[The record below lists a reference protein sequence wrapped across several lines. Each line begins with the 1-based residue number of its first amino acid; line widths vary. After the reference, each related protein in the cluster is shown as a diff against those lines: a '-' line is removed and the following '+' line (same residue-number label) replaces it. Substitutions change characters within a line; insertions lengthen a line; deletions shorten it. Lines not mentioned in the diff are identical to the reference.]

1 MPELKNE
8 TPTDSELREY
18 FLEHFSSTVEGEMY
32 APPNRGVPEL
42 TAGCNRL
49 IKKAGESIFAS
60 LQRLNQ
66 LERTDPFWRGTNR
79 RPTVYKLIEF
89 CDVVLKE
96 NAGDVLALWTQLAL
110 EVVWGGNNGLFD
122 LEQLRQLR
130 AAGKLE
136 AEELIC
142 AELYIEFNCD
152 CSTASTTARLLREL
166 GMSDEAKPVLATG
179 RRSADGDIVNWCESV
194 LANLSKV

>member
-8 TPTDSELREY
+8 IPTDSELREY
-18 FLEHFSSTVEGEMY
+18 FLEDFAFTVEGEMY

-42 TAGCNRL
+42 TGGCNRL
-49 IKKAGESIFAS
+49 IKKAGEAIFAS
-60 LQRLNQ
+60 LQRLNR

-79 RPTVYKLIEF
+79 RPTVYKLREF

-110 EVVWGGNNGLFD
+110 DVLWGTSNGRFD

-142 AELYIEFNCD
+142 AELHIEFNWGR
-152 CSTASTTARLLREL
+152 STASTTARLLREL
-166 GMSDEAKPVLATG
+166 GLSDEARPVLETG
-179 RRSADGDIVNWCESV
+179 RRSADGGIVNWCESV
-194 LANLSKV
+194 LANLSKA

>member
-1 MPELKNE
+1 MGFSVGTAGEKTICAITHCRKDTLYHHLARLYQLQLEWIGGKRMPELKNE
-8 TPTDSELREY
+8 IPTDSELREY

-79 RPTVYKLIEF
+79 RTTVYKLIEF
-89 CDVVLKE
+89 CDVVLK
-96 NAGDVLALWTQLAL
+96 
-110 EVVWGGNNGLFD
+110 
-122 LEQLRQLR
+122 
-130 AAGKLE
+130 
-136 AEELIC
+136 
-142 AELYIEFNCD
+142 
-152 CSTASTTARLLREL
+152 
-166 GMSDEAKPVLATG
+166 
-179 RRSADGDIVNWCESV
+179 
-194 LANLSKV
+194 

>member
-8 TPTDSELREY
+8 IPTDSELREY
-18 FLEHFSSTVEGEMY
+18 FLEDFDYIVEGEMY
-32 APPNRGVPEL
+32 TPAKLGVPEL
-42 TAGCNRL
+42 AAGCNRL

-60 LQRLNQ
+60 LQRLNR

-79 RPTVYKLIEF
+79 RPTVYKLREF

-96 NAGDVLALWTQLAL
+96 NPGDVLALWTQLAL
-110 EVVWGGNNGLFD
+110 DVVWGTTNGRFD
-122 LEQLRQLR
+122 LERLRRLR

-142 AELYIEFNCD
+142 AELHIDFN
-152 CSTASTTARLLREL
+152 SRGTASTTARLLREL
-166 GMSDEAKPVLATG
+166 GMSDEARPVLETG
-179 RRSADGDIVNWCESV
+179 RRSADEAIVCWCKSV
-194 LANLSKV
+194 LAKL

>member
-8 TPTDSELREY
+8 IPTDRELRKY
-18 FLEHFSSTVEGEMY
+18 FMEDFAFTVEGEMY
-32 APPNRGVPEL
+32 APPNRGGPEL
-42 TAGCNRL
+42 TAGYNRL
-49 IKKAGESIFAS
+49 IKKAGEAIFAS
-60 LQRLNQ
+60 LHRLNR
-66 LERTDPFWRGTNR
+66 LGRTDPFWRGTNR
-79 RPTVYKLIEF
+79 RPTVYKLRGF

-110 EVVWGGNNGLFD
+110 DVVWGTSNGRFE

-142 AELYIEFNCD
+142 AELHIEFNSGR
-152 CSTASTTARLLREL
+152 STASTTARLLREL

-179 RRSADGDIVNWCESV
+179 RRSADRAIVKWSQSV
-194 LANLSKV
+194 LANL

>member
-8 TPTDSELREY
+8 IPSDRELREY
-18 FLEHFSSTVEGEMY
+18 FLEHFAYTVEGEMY

-49 IKKAGESIFAS
+49 IKKAGEAIFAS
-60 LQRLNQ
+60 LQRLNR

-79 RPTVYKLIEF
+79 RPTVYKLSDY

-110 EVVWGGNNGLFD
+110 DVVWGRRNGWFD

-130 AAGKLE
+130 AAGELE

-142 AELYIEFNCD
+142 AELQIEFD
-152 CSTASTTARLLREL
+152 SGRRTASTTAMLLREL
-166 GMSDEAKPVLATG
+166 GMSDEAKAVLATG
-179 RRSADGDIVNWCESV
+179 RRSADRAIVKWCKSV
-194 LANLSKV
+194 LANL

>member
-8 TPTDSELREY
+8 IPTDSELREY
-18 FLEHFSSTVEGEMY
+18 FLEDYAFTVEGEMY

-49 IKKAGESIFAS
+49 IKKAGEAIFAS
-60 LQRLNQ
+60 LQRLNR
-66 LERTDPFWRGTNR
+66 LERTDQFWRDTNR
-79 RPTVYKLIEF
+79 RPTVYKLRGF
-89 CDVVLKE
+89 CDVLLKE
-96 NAGDVLALWTQLAL
+96 NAEDVLALWTQLAL
-110 EVVWGGNNGLFD
+110 DVVWGSRNGRFD

-142 AELYIEFNCD
+142 AELHIQLGCG

-179 RRSADGDIVNWCESV
+179 RRSADGRIVSWCESV
-194 LANLSKV
+194 LANL

>member
-1 MPELKNE
+1 MSELKNE
-8 TPTDSELREY
+8 IPTDSELREY
-18 FLEHFSSTVEGEMY
+18 FLEHFASTVEGEMF
-32 APPNRGVPEL
+32 APLIHGVPEL

-66 LERTDPFWRGTNR
+66 LERTDPFWHDTNR
-79 RPTVYKLIEF
+79 RPTVYKLSQF

-96 NAGDVLALWTQLAL
+96 TPGDVLALWTHLAL
-110 EVVWGGNNGLFD
+110 DVVWGSKNGRFD

-142 AELYIEFNCD
+142 AELHIEFD
-152 CSTASTTARLLREL
+152 CGCGTAFTTAGLLREL
-166 GMSDEAKPVLATG
+166 GLSEEAKPVLEAG
-179 RRSADGDIVNWCESV
+179 RRSADGEIVNWCESV
-194 LANLSKV
+194 LAKL